1 MYYVAEVINEE
12 CSKYNC
18 KQCTLF
24 CPEPNT
30 LMYTDEEHHAYV
42 VQERCK
48 GCGLCVYVCVNLLKR
63 NAIHMVM
70 PGVHAEK

>member
-30 LMYTDEEHHAYV
+30 LMYTDDEHHAYV
-42 VQERCK
+42 IQERCK
-48 GCGLCVYVCVNLLKR
+48 GCALCVYVCSTLLKR

-70 PGVHAEK
+70 PEVHAEK

>member
-30 LMYTDEEHHAYV
+30 LMYSDDEHHAYV

-48 GCGLCVYVCVNLLKR
+48 GCALCVYVCSTLLKR

-70 PGVHAEK
+70 PEVHAQR